1 MRSIQSTMTLY
12 DNVGAS
18 HRATVVQGFIN
29 ATSHNGVNSIP
40 GLKSICLERTKEPLR
55 GVDENTFIGVLSN
68 RVFHRAVPKRRLNAA
83 AASSSS

>member
-1 MRSIQSTMTLY
+1 MTLY